1 MPAWLPA
8 LILAPFA
15 GSLVA
20 LLVRRLP
27 RGEPV
32 GWARSRCEACRRA
45 LGACELVPLL
55 SYLAL
60 RGRCHG
66 CGAPIRPAHL
76 AIEVACLGIAAW
88 SLLAE
93 ADPLRAWLG
102 CGLGWTLLALAL
114 IDWDHLLLPD
124 ALTLPLLLAGLG
136 ATWLLDPAALTG
148 HAVAAAAGYLA
159 FRAVEL
165 GYRRLRGRDG
175 LGQGD
180 AKLLA
185 AAGAWLGLAPLPL
198 LVGLAALAGLTSV
211 AVLRLLGR
219 PLDAATALPFGP
231 ALCLGMWALWLGAG
245 GALGP

>member
-1 MPAWLPA
+1 MPEWLPA
-8 LILAPFA
+8 LILAPFV

-32 GWARSRCEACRRA
+32 GLARSRCEVCSRL
-45 LGACELVPLL
+45 LGPLELVPML
-55 SYLAL
+55 SYLAQ
-60 RGRCHG
+60 RGRCRG
-66 CGAPIRPAHL
+66 CDAPIRPAHL
-76 AIEVACLGIAAW
+76 AIELACLGVAAW
-88 SLLAE
+88 SMLAE

-102 CGLGWTLLALAL
+102 CGLGWTLLALAW

-136 ATWLLDPAALTG
+136 ATWLLDPLALVG
-148 HAVAAAAGYLA
+148 HAVAAAAGYLS

-165 GYRRLRGRDG
+165 AYRWLRGRDG

-185 AAGAWLGLAPLPL
+185 AAGAWVGLASLPL
-198 LVGLAALAGLTSV
+198 LVCIAAFASLTIIT
-211 AVLRLLGR
+211 VLRLFGR
-219 PLDAATALPFGP
+219 PLDGATMLPFGP
-231 ALCLGMWALWLGAG
+231 ALCFGLWAMWLGFG
-245 GALGP
+245 GVG